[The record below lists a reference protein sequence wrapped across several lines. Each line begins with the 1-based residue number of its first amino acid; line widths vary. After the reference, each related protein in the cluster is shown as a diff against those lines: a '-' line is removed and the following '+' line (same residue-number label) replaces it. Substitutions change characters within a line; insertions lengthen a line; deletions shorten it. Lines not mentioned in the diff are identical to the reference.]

1 MTESPGR
8 RNIHGKRNSSLVV
21 NEFIIKLRLLAG
33 EGEHSLQDH
42 SHRLLIINFPDDC
55 DLPKLIFGRGDK
67 TGHISGSHRIAS
79 DLTQA
84 FMSVLYSI
92 VCGAVTTLS
101 NIIFTVDVSWI
112 DGLLIGEALAYHGRR
127 IGKFD

>member
-67 TGHISGSHRIAS
+67 TGHISGSHRIGSYTGVYVRTLQYRLWSRHHAI
-79 DLTQA
+79 QHHH
-84 FMSVLYSI
+84 LYRRCLVDRWTADWGGIS
-92 VCGAVTTLS
+92 LS
-101 NIIFTVDVSWI
+101 RPADREV
-112 DGLLIGEALAYHGRR
+112 
-127 IGKFD
+127 